1 MSFDFQ
7 KTNECIKSHGKIAR
21 VLILKT
27 FGSAPRDEG
36 TTMLIWDSGQFGTIG
51 GGELEYQVTRLA
63 KKIIIDNKGSRI
75 KKDPE

>member
-7 KTNECIKSHGKIAR
+7 KTSEYIKSHGKIAR

-63 KKIIIDNKGSRI
+63 KKIIIDNKGSRN
-75 KKDPE
+75 